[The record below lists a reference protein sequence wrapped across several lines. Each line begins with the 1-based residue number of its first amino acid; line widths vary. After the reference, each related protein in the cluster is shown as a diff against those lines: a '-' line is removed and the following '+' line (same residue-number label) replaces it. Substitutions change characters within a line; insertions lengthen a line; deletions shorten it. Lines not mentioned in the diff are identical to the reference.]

1 MKPRFPSESNLEK
14 TLLSATVGV
23 AGLMAFGI
31 MAVPQ
36 IRAQPQA
43 AGAPPPMF
51 EVASIKPNT
60 SGGSGAEM
68 YPSKG
73 EVRIKNYS
81 LKQLIQAAYKVKDYS
96 FAGSPWLDSQR
107 FDIVAKLPPG
117 ASADQ
122 FPAMMQTLL
131 RERFKLVVHRESK
144 VMTAL
149 ALVVDKNGLRI
160 KPVDAGQGTTLGPT
174 MVKAFNVSM
183 TQLADLLSSVMNRP
197 VKNLTELPGG
207 YDIDLKWL
215 PDDAPPVDAAG
226 SGDRQPPTGRAP
238 ATSVFSAVQ
247 EIGLKLQIRKLPI
260 EVLVV
265 DHAEKPSEN

>member
-1 MKPRFPSESNLEK
+1 MPRFASELD
-14 TLLSATVGV
+14 TLLSVTFEV
-23 AGLMAFGI
+23 AGLLIFGA

-43 AGAPPPMF
+43 AGAPPATF

-60 SGGSGAEM
+60 SGGPGAGM
-68 YPSKG
+68 RWSKS
-73 EVRIKNYS
+73 EVRMENYS
-81 LKQLIQAAYKVKDYS
+81 LKQLIEAAYKVKDYS
-96 FAGSPWLDSQR
+96 FAGPPWLDSQR
-107 FDIVAKLPPG
+107 FDIVAKLPAG
-117 ASADQ
+117 ANAAR

-131 RERFKLVVHRESK
+131 RERFKLAIHRESR

-160 KPVDAGQGTTLGPT
+160 KPVEPGEGVTTVGPT
-174 MVKAFNVSM
+174 IVKASNVSM
-183 TQLADLLSSVMNRP
+183 TQLADLLSSAIDRP
-197 VKNLTELPGG
+197 VKDLTQLPGV
-207 YDIDLKWL
+207 YDIDLKWT
-215 PDDAPPVDAAG
+215 PDDAPPVEAAG
-226 SGDRQPPTGRAP
+226 GGDRQSPTGRAP

-247 EIGLKLQIRKLPI
+247 EIGLKLQTRKLPI

>member
-1 MKPRFPSESNLEK
+1 MTF
-14 TLLSATVGV
+14 GV
-23 AGLMAFGI
+23 AGLMIFGA
-31 MAVPQ
+31 MAAPQ

-43 AGAPPPMF
+43 AGAPPPSF

-60 SGGSGAEM
+60 SGGPGAEM
-68 YPSKG
+68 YPGKS
-73 EVRIKNYS
+73 EVILKNYS

-96 FAGSPWLDSQR
+96 FAGPAWLDSQR
-107 FDIVAKLPPG
+107 FDIVAKLPTG

-122 FPAMMQTLL
+122 LPAMMQTLL

-144 VMTAL
+144 IMTAL

-160 KPVDAGQGTTLGPT
+160 KPVEAGQGGTTVGRV
-174 MVKAFNVSM
+174 MVKAPKVSM
-183 TQLADLLSSVMNRP
+183 TQLADLLSSAIDRP
-197 VKNLTELPGG
+197 VKDLTELPGV
-207 YDIDLKWL
+207 YDIDLKWM
-215 PDDAPPVDAAG
+215 PDDAPPVDAA
-226 SGDRQPPTGRAP
+226 SAGDRQSPTARAP

-247 EIGLKLQIRKLPI
+247 EIGLKLQAQKLPI